1 MQAQELLA
9 HLALD
14 RAVEQEM
21 AQYQLE
27 VIRVAN
33 ARREDAEEERRQQG
47 QFDAAGLS
55 VRY

>member
-9 HLALD
+9 HVALD
-14 RAVEQEM
+14 RAIEQEM